1 MPLAFRL
8 WLLAPLALCPFAGLA
23 APTHCTQAKTIV
35 QHAYPKAVLGADESY
50 TVEGARITLPSN
62 DEVNSDPRD
71 VICKVW
77 PTHPE
82 LTLAAV
88 PLMRH
93 GDGDDGDSGDLDV
106 LVLDT
111 RTLAVQHRL
120 RLPEVIEVDATPTND
135 LSFDTAH
142 YRLSA
147 TTIAFGLRVSIDHG
161 SIVGSI
167 TETDLLLLAIINGKL
182 RLVLPNYTVAMSN
195 ENNYPSPS
203 GAARCTSDSV
213 TSSVVLNMA
222 PTVHAGFADIDATEQ
237 GTEASAEATIDPTT
251 GCPTLSNQDI
261 GTKTRLTFNGQI
273 YRNPHDPNPRPYVP
287 HVEK

>member
-1 MPLAFRL
+1 MPLPCRL
-8 WLLAPLALCPFAGLA
+8 PLLVALALCPFAGRA
-23 APTHCTQAKTIV
+23 ASTPCTRAETIV
-35 QHAYPKAVLGADESY
+35 QHAYPKAVLDANGSY
-50 TVEGARITLPSN
+50 TVEGARITLPSD

-77 PTHPE
+77 PAHPG
-82 LTLAAV
+82 LILAAV
-88 PLMRH
+88 PLMLH

-111 RTLAVQHRL
+111 RTLAVRHRL
-120 RLPEVIEVDATPTND
+120 RLPEVIEEDATPTSD

-182 RLVLPNYTVAMSN
+182 RLVLPSYTVAMSN
-195 ENNYPSPS
+195 ENDYPSPS
-203 GAARCTSDSV
+203 GAVRCTSDSV

-222 PTVHAGFADIDATEQ
+222 PTVHAGLADIDATEQ
-237 GTEASAEATIDPTT
+237 GTEASAEATVDSTT
-251 GCPTLSNQDI
+251 GCPKLSNQRI

-273 YRNPHDPNPRPYVP
+273 YRDSHDPNPRPYTP

>member
-1 MPLAFRL
+1 MPLPYRL
-8 WLLAPLALCPFAGLA
+8 PLLTALVLCPFAGHA
-23 APTHCTQAKTIV
+23 ASTPCARAETIV
-35 QHAYPKAVLGADESY
+35 QRAYPKAILGADGSY
-50 TVEGARITLPSN
+50 TVEDARITLPSD

-93 GDGDDGDSGDLDV
+93 GDGDDSDSGDLDV

-111 RTLAVQHRL
+111 RTLAVRHRL
-120 RLPEVIEVDATPTND
+120 RLPDVIEEDATPTSE
-135 LSFDTAH
+135 LSLDTAR

-147 TTIAFGLRVSIDHG
+147 TTTAFGLRVSVDHG

-195 ENNYPSPS
+195 ENDYPSPG
-203 GAARCTSDSV
+203 GAVTCTSDSV

-222 PTVHAGFADIDATEQ
+222 PTVHSGFADIDATEQ
-237 GTEASAEATIDPTT
+237 GTEANAGAAIESTT
-251 GCPTLSNQDI
+251 GCPKLSNQDI
-261 GTKTRLTFNGQI
+261 GTKTRLTFDGQI
-273 YRNPHDPNPRPYVP
+273 YRDPHDPNPRPYVP